1 MLIGEYAQ
9 EGLTRS
15 IDIGRDLAAKGLLR
29 VSYAQFDIVLST
41 RHQTK
46 DNDGRFVGFLVNP

>member
-1 MLIGEYAQ
+1 MSIGEYAQ
-9 EGLTRS
+9 EGLTR
-15 IDIGRDLAAKGLLR
+15 IIGIGRDLAAKRFLR

-46 DNDGRFVGFLVNP
+46 NNDDCFVGFLVNP